1 MVVTRGHA
9 NDRLCAETLLRRPYL
24 YLGMIG
30 SKGKVAKTF
39 EIMKEEGYSEEQ
51 ISTIHAPIGLK
62 IGARTPEEIAIS
74 IAAEMIAIKNHE
86 TESTMSKELFETKE
100 SGVLCII
107 TKKSGSFPT
116 RCWKYDA
123 CHKRWNYWKYWW
135 RKLRKNC
142 YGRSTIDER
151 DHKEKI

>member
-9 NDRLCAETLLRRPYL
+9 NDRLCAETVLRRPYL

-62 IGARTPEEIAIS
+62 IGARTPERDCNQYRS
-74 IAAEMIAIKNHE
+74 RDDRNQ
-86 TESTMSKELFETKE
+86 
-100 SGVLCII
+100 
-107 TKKSGSFPT
+107 KS
-116 RCWKYDA
+116 RNRKYD
-123 CHKRWNYWKYWW
+123 
-135 RKLRKNC
+135 
-142 YGRSTIDER
+142 E
-151 DHKEKI
+151 